1 MKENITNLDNEME
14 IEKKNRNSADN
25 EKISHLEK
33 QVSDLQNKLQD
44 KIKSQNEMVEKF
56 KRDFQ
61 EMQAKDQKIR
71 EEESHA
77 NQAKIEYQ

>member
-1 MKENITNLDNEME
+1 ME